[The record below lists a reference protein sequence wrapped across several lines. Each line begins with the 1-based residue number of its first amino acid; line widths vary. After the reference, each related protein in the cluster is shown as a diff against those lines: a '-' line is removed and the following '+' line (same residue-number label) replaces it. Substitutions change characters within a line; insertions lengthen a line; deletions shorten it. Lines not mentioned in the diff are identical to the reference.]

1 VISTSSISRV
11 VISTGSIG
19 RWGSDLDGLDR
30 PGGGDLDKLDQPG
43 AVISK
48 GLIGRWGSD
57 LDGLDQRLAVL
68 GTREG
73 PPPCGDGPSSDW
85 K

>member
-1 VISTSSISRV
+1 MVELVETRP
-11 VISTGSIG
+11 GDLDKLDQPG
-19 RWGSDLDGLDR
+19 GDLDGLDR